1 MWRLATACRLEA
13 AGWIASFYLKEGFNG
28 FAGFV
33 TKLSIKNLWR
43 VILDVGGFVVAR
55 LPHISAVT
63 VRDSIHNPFGQ
74 ILRRRIEVQ
83 DLIDIGVV
91 DLAVN
96 QTFDFGEIAH
106 HAIAVKLFSA
116 AIHIDLPV
124 VAMQV
129 LAFALIVEI
138 KLMACGYF

>member
-13 AGWIASFYLKEGFNG
+13 AGWLASYNIQEGFDG

-33 TKLSIKNLWR
+33 TKLSIKNLRR
-43 VILDVGGFVVAR
+43 VILDVGSFVVAR
-55 LPHISAVT
+55 LPHIGAIA
-63 VRDSIHNPFGQ
+63 VRDGIHNPLGQ
-74 ILRRRIEVQ
+74 IFRRWVEVQ

-96 QTFDFGEIAH
+96 QAFDFGEIAH
-106 HAIAVKLFSA
+106 HAIAVEFLA
-116 AIHIDLPV
+116 TAIHVDFPV

-129 LAFALIVEI
+129 LALTLIIEI
-138 KLMACGYF
+138 KLMAGGYF

>member
-13 AGWIASFYLKEGFNG
+13 AGWLASFYLKVGFDG

-33 TKLSIKNLWR
+33 TKLSIKILWR
-43 VILDVGGFVVAR
+43 VILDVRSLVVAR
-55 LPHISAVT
+55 LPHISAVA
-63 VRDSIHNPFGQ
+63 VRDSIHNPLGQ
-74 ILRRRIEVQ
+74 VLGRRVEIQ
-83 DLIDIGVV
+83 DLIDVGVV

-106 HAIAVKLFSA
+106 HAVAVKLFSA

>member
-13 AGWIASFYLKEGFNG
+13 AGWLASFYLKVGFDG

-33 TKLSIKNLWR
+33 TKLSIKILWR

-55 LPHISAVT
+55 LPYIGAVA
-63 VRDSIHNPFGQ
+63 VRDGIHNPLGQ
-74 ILRRRIEVQ
+74 VLGRRVEIQ
-83 DLIDIGVV
+83 DLIDVGVV
-91 DLAVN
+91 NLAVN
-96 QTFDFGEIAH
+96 QTFDFGEVAH
-106 HAIAVKLFSA
+106 HPVAVELLA
-116 AIHIDLPV
+116 TAIHVNLPV

-129 LAFALIVEI
+129 LALALIVEV

>member
-1 MWRLATACRLEA
+1 MWRLSTACRLEA
-13 AGWIASFYLKEGFNG
+13 TGWLAYFYLIVGFDG

-33 TKLSIKNLWR
+33 TKLSIKILWR

-63 VRDSIHNPFGQ
+63 VRDSIHNPLGQ
-74 ILRRRIEVQ
+74 VLSRRIKVQ
-83 DLIDIGVV
+83 HLV
-91 DLAVN
+91 DVGMVNLSVN
-96 QTFDFGEIAH
+96 QSLDLREIAN
-106 HAIAVKLFSA
+106 HAIAVKLLGS
-116 AIHIDLPV
+116 AIHVNLPV

-129 LAFALIVEI
+129 LAFALIVEV

>member
-13 AGWIASFYLKEGFNG
+13 AGWLASYNLQAGFDG

-33 TKLSIKNLWR
+33 TKLSIKILWR
-43 VILDVGGFVVAR
+43 VILDVGSLVVAR
-55 LPHISAVT
+55 LPHIGAVA
-63 VRDSIHNPFGQ
+63 VRDGIHNPLGQ
-74 ILRRRIEVQ
+74 VLSRWVEIQ

-91 DLAVN
+91 NLAVN
-96 QTFDFGEIAH
+96 QALNLGEIAH
-106 HAIAVKLFSA
+106 HTIAVKLFSA

-129 LAFALIVEI
+129 LALALIVEV

>member
-13 AGWIASFYLKEGFNG
+13 AGWLASFYLKVGFDG

-33 TKLSIKNLWR
+33 TKLSIKILWR
-43 VILDVGGFVVAR
+43 VILDVRSLVVAR
-55 LPHISAVT
+55 LPHISAIA
-63 VRDSIHNPFGQ
+63 VRNGIHNPFGQ

-83 DLIDIGVV
+83 HLVDISVV
-91 DLAVN
+91 DFTMN

-106 HAIAVKLFSA
+106 HAIAVELLA
-116 AIHIDLPV
+116 TAIHVNLPV

-129 LAFALIVEI
+129 LALALIVEV

>member
-13 AGWIASFYLKEGFNG
+13 AGWLASFYLKEGFDG

-33 TKLSIKNLWR
+33 TKLSIKILWR

-63 VRDSIHNPFGQ
+63 VRDSIHNPLGQ
-74 ILRRRIEVQ
+74 VLSRRVEVQ

-106 HAIAVKLFSA
+106 HAIAVELLA
-116 AIHIDLPV
+116 TAIHVNLPV

-129 LAFALIVEI
+129 LAFALIVEV